1 MPKTYSNREL
11 VAKLLKYD
19 SRFEI
24 YEKRGKGSERLV
36 YHPDIDGR
44 AASYPLKYHR
54 GGDDVRRGHL
64 NAIRRRFKL
73 PKNFF

>member
-24 YEKRGKGSERLV
+24 YEKRSKGSERLV
-36 YHPDIDGR
+36 YHPDIYGR

-54 GGDDVRRGHL
+54 GGDDVRRGYL

-73 PKNFF
+73 SKNFF